1 MFDASPCGFNRFQPK
16 GSLGWQWSSKWWWSL
31 QVLRPGPRN
40 TGMLGRA
47 PWGQCAGK
55 YLVSIPPKC
64 WPANNRND
72 EYQPWNFGGTD
83 TLFQTNPSMNG
94 LMSFVFSLLQSVWTP
109 NIWMCQSQQCFFGGE
124 WESSYREAVA
134 LAARRVEA
142 HRARL
147 LTFRADLRFV
157 WFGFCPNMGCSW
169 VLLAAPKSHWS
180 LSYFRI
186 DIAIPL
192 SRGQMSAQE
201 KVTPHISTFWF
212 PCHQFRSKCVPKTWM
227 VQYQKEK

>member
-1 MFDASPCGFNRFQPK
+1 METHQESCGYGAIRVHWVPTHPITTILYHFLDKTHPYWNFHRMFDASPCGFNRFQPK

-83 TLFQTNPSMNG
+83 TLYSDKPIDEWINEFCFLIATVQSELRIFGCVKANS
-94 LMSFVFSLLQSVWTP
+94 VFW
-109 NIWMCQSQQCFFGGE
+109 GG
-124 WESSYREAVA
+124 
-134 LAARRVEA
+134 
-142 HRARL
+142 
-147 LTFRADLRFV
+147 
-157 WFGFCPNMGCSW
+157 MGIQ
-169 VLLAAPKSHWS
+169 L
-180 LSYFRI
+180 
-186 DIAIPL
+186 
-192 SRGQMSAQE
+192 
-201 KVTPHISTFWF
+201 
-212 PCHQFRSKCVPKTWM
+212 
-227 VQYQKEK
+227 